1 MTERSDDVHKEL
13 PVKLTPAELLHYG
26 DQMADCEM
34 AIEKYKAER
43 SRIGDAI
50 RAEQGARLRL
60 AKFIDDGTEPRRVL
74 CRWIESISEN
84 CKRLIRQDTGE
95 EVDVEALTAADR
107 QMSLQ
112 SPVPPGETIDLDE
125 VPDDDDDDDADEET
139 VSDPPEPDTEP
150 DPPPPVAATSSRRR
164 SQRQQ
169 PSA

>member
-13 PVKLTPAELLHYG
+13 PVKLTEAELLHYG

-95 EVDVEALTAADR
+95 EVDVEALSAADR
-107 QMSLQ
+107 QMSLE
-112 SPVPPGETIDLDE
+112 SPARDETIDLDD
-125 VPDDDDDDDADEET
+125 VPDDDDDDDDRDDADEET
-139 VSDPPEPDTEP
+139 VSEPSEP

-164 SQRQQ
+164 AHRQQ